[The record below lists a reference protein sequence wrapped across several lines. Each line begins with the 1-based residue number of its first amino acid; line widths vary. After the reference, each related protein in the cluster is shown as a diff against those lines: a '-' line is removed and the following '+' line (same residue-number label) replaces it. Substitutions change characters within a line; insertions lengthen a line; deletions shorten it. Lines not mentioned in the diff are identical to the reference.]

1 MMDILPNTVIHD
13 LTAQSG
19 HPVQILVLLGCASC
33 FAGKP
38 GQAILA
44 CPSGNARSF
53 APQAC
58 IAGPL
63 A

>member
-38 GQAILA
+38 GHVSASLN
-44 CPSGNARSF
+44 P
-53 APQAC
+53 
-58 IAGPL
+58 
-63 A
+63 

>member
-38 GQAILA
+38 GHVIGDVPVQRRADL
-44 CPSGNARSF
+44 RS
-53 APQAC
+53 ASASLNP
-58 IAGPL
+58 
-63 A
+63 